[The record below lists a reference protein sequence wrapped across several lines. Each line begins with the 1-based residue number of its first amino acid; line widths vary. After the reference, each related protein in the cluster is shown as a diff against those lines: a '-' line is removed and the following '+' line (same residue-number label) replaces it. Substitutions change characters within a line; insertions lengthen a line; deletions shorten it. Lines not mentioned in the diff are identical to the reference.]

1 MFGFKLPGEL
11 RELMRRRDV
20 QRHPYYEAGA
30 DVYTLQGGGERLYLK
45 VAQGGGLGREWRVLQ
60 WIGGRLPVPEPV
72 WFVAEGGRE
81 FLVSGEVEGTPVY
94 LVDEE
99 GRGDAVVAMA
109 RALRMVHSLDPK
121 GCPFSYPVEGKVTA
135 IEEGLGVDDPD
146 PSGLREGMPTEEP
159 VFTHGDYCLPN
170 VLVAEGRLGGVID
183 WDCGGLA
190 DRYVDFVSAVGSL
203 GYNFGVGEA
212 EEVWAPLFFE
222 EYCVELDQER
232 FRYYWKIN
240 ELLD

>member
-1 MFGFKLPGEL
+1 MFGFELPGEL
-11 RELMRRRDV
+11 RELMRGRDV

-30 DVYTLQGGGERLYLK
+30 DVYTVQGGGERLYLK

-72 WFVAEGGRE
+72 WFGAEGGRE
-81 FLVSGEVEGTPVY
+81 FLVSGEIEGTPVY
-94 LVDEE
+94 RVDEVD
-99 GRGDAVVAMA
+99 RGDAVVAMA
-109 RALRMVHSLDPK
+109 RALRTVHSLDPK
-121 GCPFSYPVEGKVTA
+121 ECPFSYSVEGKVEA

-146 PSGLREGMPTEEP
+146 LSGLREGMPVEEP

-170 VLVAEGRLGGVID
+170 VLVAEGGLGGVID

-222 EYCVELDQER
+222 EYGVKLDRER
-232 FRYYWKIN
+232 FLYYWRIN